1 GWGAGGCR
9 RGMRGPRWRGKTV
22 TAAEPAAG
30 ATPNHFS
37 CMRAIVPSSFMHSTA
52 TSSALRSSPESLRSG
67 AAQTRPVEYRYD
79 NSSWGLFLT
88 AHAMTVLPATLASAR
103 PTRTACTASVCVP
116 NDSTFQRILPSRSRA
131 QESYA
136 DPLLTEMVLPLRSSS
151 CATFGDPFLI
161 RN

>member
-1 GWGAGGCR
+1 MSGTAE
-9 RGMRGPRWRGKTV
+9 PGKTV
-22 TAAEPAAG
+22 TAAEPATG

-37 CMRAIVPSSFMHSTA
+37 CIFATVPSSFMHSTA
-52 TSSALRSSPESLRSG
+52 TSSALRNSPESLRSG
-67 AAQTRPVEYRYD
+67 AAHTRPVEYRYD
-79 NSSWGLFLT
+79 SSSCGLFLP
-88 AHAMTVLPATLASAR
+88 AHAMTGLPATLASAR

-116 NDSTFQRILPSRSRA
+116 KDSTVQPILLSRSRA

-151 CATFGDPFLI
+151 CATLGDPFLI

>member
-1 GWGAGGCR
+1 MLGT
-9 RGMRGPRWRGKTV
+9 PYPGKTV

-37 CMRAIVPSSFMHSTA
+37 CIFAIVPSSFMHSIA
-52 TSSALRSSPESLRSG
+52 TSSVLRSSPESLRNG

-79 NSSWGLFLT
+79 SSSCGLFLT
-88 AHAMTVLPATLASAR
+88 AHAMTVFPATFASAR
-103 PTRTACTASVCVP
+103 PTSTACTASVCVP
-116 NDSTFQRILPSRSRA
+116 KDSTLQPILPSRSRA

-151 CATFGDPFLI
+151 CATFDVPFLI